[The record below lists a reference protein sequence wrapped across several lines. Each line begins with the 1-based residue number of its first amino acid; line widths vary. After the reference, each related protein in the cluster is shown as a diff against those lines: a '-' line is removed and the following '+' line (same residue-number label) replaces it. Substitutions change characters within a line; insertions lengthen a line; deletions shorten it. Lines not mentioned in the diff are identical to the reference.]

1 MMNKVFIIFII
12 CAFCCGSRQDQQ
24 TWSNIFEEHGQ
35 KGKHPL
41 DMAIEKSREEKK
53 PILLW
58 VSFHGNAT
66 DGILM
71 RKLNQISGVRDYMSD
86 SIIYCRLIV
95 GDKTHLQ
102 KMPDF
107 VTKLKEQ
114 ASKDFSTIGSLN
126 EWICEKFFDNQNHFL
141 IITNTQLDKLSDY
154 YYNKNFDHD
163 TTSFLTFLKKGYNE
177 YRLHNSKQQTV
188 K

>member
-1 MMNKVFIIFII
+1 MKKVFIIFII
-12 CAFCCGSRQDQQ
+12 CACCGGSRQDQQ
-24 TWSNIFEEHGQ
+24 MRANIFEGHGQ

-41 DMAIEKSREEKK
+41 DIAIEKSRKEKK

-71 RKLNQISGVRDYMSD
+71 RMLNQINGVRSYMLD

-102 KMPDF
+102 EMPNF
-107 VTKLKEQ
+107 VEKLQEQTCKE
-114 ASKDFSTIGSLN
+114 FSTVGSLN
-126 EWICEKFFDNQNHFL
+126 EWICERFFDNQNHFM
-141 IITNTQLDKLSDY
+141 IITNTRLDKLSDY
-154 YYNKNFDHD
+154 HYNRNFDND
-163 TTSFLTFLKKGYNE
+163 TISFLTFLKRGYYE
-177 YRLHNSKQQTV
+177 YKQNNLKQKTV